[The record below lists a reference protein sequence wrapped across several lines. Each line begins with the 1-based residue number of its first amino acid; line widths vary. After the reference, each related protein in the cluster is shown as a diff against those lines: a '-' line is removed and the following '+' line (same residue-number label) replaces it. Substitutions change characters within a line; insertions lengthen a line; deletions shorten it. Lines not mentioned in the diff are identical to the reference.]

1 MRDEDRIRRVLSDR
15 GMASHVNDTKW
26 QELCHAVRAELPFPP
41 PYQVKFVE
49 FEAPDVAA
57 FPYAPSFVG
66 DWGTTYEG
74 QLGIHIEWIRIA
86 PRLSKHRGEL
96 VSPTVEECSYEL
108 RALLK
113 RLHVPFVE
121 QDGFFIV
128 YGHSTGITTTKPG
141 ELTEMRTR

>member
-1 MRDEDRIRRVLSDR
+1 MRDEVRIRRVLSDR
-15 GMASHVNDTKW
+15 GMASHMSDTKW

-41 PYQVKFVE
+41 PYQVKLVE
-49 FEAPDVAA
+49 FGAPDVAA

-66 DWGTTYEG
+66 DWGATYEG

-86 PRLSKHRGEL
+86 PRLSRHQGEL
-96 VSPTVEECSYEL
+96 VSPTVEECSCEL

-128 YGHSTGITTTKPG
+128 YGHSTGIAIANRVSG
-141 ELTEMRTR
+141 